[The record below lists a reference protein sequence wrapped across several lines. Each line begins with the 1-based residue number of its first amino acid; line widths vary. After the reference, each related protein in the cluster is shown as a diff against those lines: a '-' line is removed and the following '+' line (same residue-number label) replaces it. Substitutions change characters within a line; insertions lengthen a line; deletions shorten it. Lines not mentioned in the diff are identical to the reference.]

1 MVILFERRWYISIWG
16 INFFRTLGME
26 RNFIRKGDAM
36 HKKRVLTL
44 AILSIPIFL
53 ITALGNAWAEL
64 KVGDEAPAFVLPSSQ
79 DKLVDYYKDYYG
91 KHHLIITFFPAA
103 FTPI

>member
-1 MVILFERRWYISIWG
+1 MY
-16 INFFRTLGME
+16 
-26 RNFIRKGDAM
+26 
-36 HKKRVLTL
+36 KKRVLTL

-53 ITALGNAWAEL
+53 ITALGNAGAKL
-64 KVGDEAPAFVLPSSQ
+64 KVGDEAPTFILPSSQ